1 MDKAAL
7 SRASQHGVELLVRYE
22 GRYPTGANGESL
34 PSYVVAVDCAID
46 YRDEAGREN
55 ALADVRKFLTPAPV
69 RDIEAML
76 AELSVIVAKRRDGE
90 FDEMLRLEA
99 YASRLKAYPADVVRE
114 ALFGKTWQFW
124 PTWAELERICNAK
137 AAPRRHMERVLS
149 TPKAPAEPER
159 RPATQEE
166 RDRIQALVNEMFPG
180 VSQEMRDRAFEEA
193 TKGNCMTG
201 DAA

>member
-7 SRASQHGVELLVRYE
+7 SRASQHGVELMVRYE
-22 GRYPTGANGESL
+22 GRYPSGPNGERL
-34 PSYVVAVDCAID
+34 PSYQVAVGCDIGARD
-46 YRDEAGREN
+46 DEAREN

-99 YASRLKAYPADVVRE
+99 YASRLKAYPADVVRD

-124 PTWAELERICNAK
+124 PTWAELERICDAK
-137 AAPRRHMERVLS
+137 AAARRQMERVLS
-149 TPKAPAEPER
+149 QPLPAAEPER

-166 RDRIQALVNEMFPG
+166 RDRIQNLVDEMFPG
-180 VSQEMRDRAFEEA
+180 ASQEMRDRAVKEA